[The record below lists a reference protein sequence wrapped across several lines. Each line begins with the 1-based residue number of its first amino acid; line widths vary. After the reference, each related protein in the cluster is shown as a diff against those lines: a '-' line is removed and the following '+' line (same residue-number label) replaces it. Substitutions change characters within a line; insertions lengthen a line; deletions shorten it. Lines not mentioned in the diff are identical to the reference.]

1 MMNVPYFIHRNIEKM
16 VTFVQKTTS
25 PVQQYR
31 SIYHFA
37 LIKILVSHQLAEQGI
52 TWEDFISRDFFR
64 VPQQPSETVHG
75 AGEPSHPP
83 DRVEVEHISTP
94 LVQTYQRGH
103 RALFAATRQVLS
115 PREVEGVLP
124 TSSTRRVLSPRG
136 VERVSLSSP
145 VQVQVQDR
153 GKRPM
158 HDEGPSGGRD
168 TDMTVIDVD
177 TGSPS
182 SKLREVIQEQRAE
195 NDQLKD
201 QLQKAQWVINYLEQ
215 RNKQLEDELTYYE
228 LRRIREDR
236 QWNRKR
242 PGDMTPTDRDTE
254 LTHVNI
260 HLEKLLAKAN
270 RDKDMLRHMKG
281 HYWARM
287 HVCKARMK
295 IMKRRLRKA
304 LRRRKRPNPLRILAE
319 ASLTGQDT

>member
-1 MMNVPYFIHRNIEKM
+1 MMNIPYFIHRNIERM
-16 VTFVQKTTS
+16 VTFVQKKTS

-64 VPQQPSETVHG
+64 VPQQPPEAVYD
-75 AGEPSHPP
+75 AGDPSHQP
-83 DRVEVEHISTP
+83 DMLEVEHISTP

-103 RALFAATRQVLS
+103 RALFAATR
-115 PREVEGVLP
+115 
-124 TSSTRRVLSPRG
+124 RVLSPRDVEG
-136 VERVSLSSP
+136 VSFSSP

-158 HDEGPSGGRD
+158 HDEGPSEGRD
-168 TDMTVIDVD
+168 IDFTVIDVD
-177 TGSPS
+177 ASSPS

-195 NDQLKD
+195 NDKLKD
-201 QLQKAQWVINYLEQ
+201 HLQKAQWVINYLEQ
-215 RNKQLEDELTYYE
+215 RNKQLEDELTFYD

-242 PGDMTPTDRDTE
+242 PGDMTPTDRDAV

-295 IMKRRLRKA
+295 IMKRRLCKA

-319 ASLTGQDT
+319 ASLTG